1 MTDLAAAVLGLGMVA
16 GLAFYFFGPKK
27 AATAQLRGGFQ
38 EIEVVVKGG
47 YEPSVIR
54 AQAGIPLRL
63 IFDRQETGECSSRVV
78 FSDFMVNKGLAPYQ
92 RTTVE
97 IMPTA
102 SGEFGF
108 ACGMNMLH
116 GTLVVVEQGGFDGEV
131 ATQADPARP
140 LLRDLPV
147 EDDGSGVEGPEDD
160 EAEKLAE
167 IRDLSRRLL
176 VGAVLTAP
184 VLVAMMASELF
195 HATWVPEFLMNR
207 WVQWALITPV
217 MFYTGWNVHRT
228 GWAALRRRTADMN
241 SLITLGTTAAY
252 AYSVVVTVA
261 PTLLPAD
268 LREVYFE
275 SVGVILTLMMVGQL
289 LEAKARLG
297 TGQAIRTLMGLQ
309 PKTARVVRDGVES
322 ELPVEEMRVGDLVVV
337 RPGEKIP
344 VDGQVTEGRSTVD
357 ESMVTGEPMPVT
369 KQSGDTVI
377 GATINQTGS
386 FTFRAT
392 RVGAETMLAQIV
404 QMVEQAQ
411 ASKAPIQRI
420 ADLAASFAV
429 PGVIFIAVAA
439 FVAWFVW
446 GPEPAFIYALVS
458 AVSVL
463 IIACPCALGIATPIS
478 ITVSTGMGAQHGI
491 LIRTAAALETA
502 HKLDAVVLDK
512 TGTLTVGK
520 PSLTD
525 TVASE
530 GVDRQ
535 ELLRLVASVEQR
547 SEHPLGAAIVDAA
560 RAVGEPERFF
570 SVTGM
575 GVGADVDGKG
585 ILVGSRRLMTDSG
598 IDPSSLEETAVALEA
613 DGKTVV
619 FAAID
624 GVAAGLLAVA
634 DTVKPDSAA
643 AVATMRDMGME
654 VVMITGDNRRTA
666 EAIARQVGIRRVMA
680 EVMPKDKA
688 LEVRR
693 LQGEGKLVGMVGD
706 GINDAPALAQ
716 ANVGIAIG
724 TGTDVAMEAAD
735 ITLISGELKGV
746 VTTVALSRA
755 TMRNIRQNLG
765 WAFGYNAI
773 GIPIAAGILYPLTG
787 MLLSPMIAAVAMAF
801 SSVSVITNANR
812 LRGFTPPALVAA
824 AVVDEVQVEV
834 VEHTEDEM
842 VKDLV
847 CGMEIDPATAAATFE
862 HEGQTY
868 YFCAV
873 GCMQKFKAD
882 PPAYVGAA

>member
-1 MTDLAAAVLGLGMVA
+1 
-16 GLAFYFFGPKK
+16 
-27 AATAQLRGGFQ
+27 
-38 EIEVVVKGG
+38 
-47 YEPSVIR
+47 
-54 AQAGIPLRL
+54 
-63 IFDRQETGECSSRVV
+63 
-78 FSDFMVNKGLAPYQ
+78 
-92 RTTVE
+92 
-97 IMPTA
+97 
-102 SGEFGF
+102 
-108 ACGMNMLH
+108 
-116 GTLVVVEQGGFDGEV
+116 
-131 ATQADPARP
+131 
-140 LLRDLPV
+140 
-147 EDDGSGVEGPEDD
+147 
-160 EAEKLAE
+160 
-167 IRDLSRRLL
+167 
-176 VGAVLTAP
+176 
-184 VLVAMMASELF
+184 
-195 HATWVPEFLMNR
+195 
-207 WVQWALITPV
+207 
-217 MFYTGWNVHRT
+217 
-228 GWAALRRRTADMN
+228 MN

-252 AYSVVVTVA
+252 TYSVVVTVA

-297 TGQAIRTLMGLQ
+297 TGQAIRTLIGLQ
-309 PKTARVVRDGVES
+309 PKTARVIRDGVEI
-322 ELPVEEMRVGDLVVV
+322 ELPVEEVRVGDLVVV

-429 PGVIFIAVAA
+429 PGVIFVAVTA
-439 FVAWFVW
+439 FVGWFVW

-654 VVMITGDNRRTA
+654 VVMITGDNRRTT

>member
-27 AATAQLRGGFQ
+27 AATAEIRDGFQ
-38 EIEVVVKGG
+38 EIEIVVKGG

-54 AQAGIPLRL
+54 AREGLPLRL
-63 IFDRQETGECSSRVV
+63 VFDRQETGECSSRVV
-78 FSDFMVNKGLAPYQ
+78 FPDFMVNKGLAPYQ

-512 TGTLTVGK
+512 TGTLTIGK

-530 GVDRQ
+530 GVDRH

-560 RAVGEPERFF
+560 PAVGEPERFF

>member
-1 MTDLAAAVLGLGMVA
+1 MDLLAGVLGLGLVG

-27 AATAQLRGGFQ
+27 AATAELRDGFQ

-54 AQAGIPLRL
+54 AREGLPLRL

-78 FSDFMVNKGLAPYQ
+78 FPDFMVNKGLPPYQ

-116 GTLVVVEQGGFDGEV
+116 GTLVVEGDFDGEV

-147 EDDGSGVEGPEDD
+147 EGDSQAVVGPGDD

-167 IRDLSRRLL
+167 IRDLSRRLV

-195 HATWVPEFLMNR
+195 HATWVPELLMNR

-252 AYSVVVTVA
+252 AYSVVVAVA
-261 PTLLPAD
+261 PTLLPSD
-268 LREVYFE
+268 LREIYFE

-297 TGQAIRTLMGLQ
+297 TGKAIRTLMGLQ
-309 PKTARVVRDGVES
+309 PKIARVVREGVEI
-322 ELPVEEMRVGDLVVV
+322 ELPVEEVRVGDLVVV

-344 VDGQVTEGRSTVD
+344 VDGEVTDGRSSVD

-369 KQSGDTVI
+369 KKSGDIVI

-392 RVGAETMLAQIV
+392 RIGAETMLAQIV

-429 PGVIFIAVAA
+429 PGVIFVAVAA

-502 HKLDAVVLDK
+502 HKLDAIVLDK
-512 TGTLTVGK
+512 TGTLTIGK

-525 TVASE
+525 TVAAE
-530 GVDRQ
+530 GIDRD

-547 SEHPLGAAIVDAA
+547 SEHPLGAAIVEATGA
-560 RAVGEPERFF
+560 LGEPQGFF

-575 GVGADVDGKG
+575 GVGADVDGHSV
-585 ILVGSRRLMTDSG
+585 LVGSRRLMTDSG
-598 IDPSSLEETAVALEA
+598 IDPSSLEEAAAALEA

-624 GVAAGLLAVA
+624 GASAGLLGVA
-634 DTVKPDSAA
+634 DTVKPDSSA

-654 VVMITGDNRRTA
+654 VVMLTGDNRRTA

-693 LQGEGKLVGMVGD
+693 LQGEGKLVAMVGD

-746 VTTVALSRA
+746 VTAVALSRT

-812 LRGFTPPALVAA
+812 LRGFTSPALAA
-824 AVVDEVQVEV
+824 AVAVDEVQVEV

-847 CGMEIDPATAAATFE
+847 CGMEIDPAAAAATFE
-862 HEGQTY
+862 YEGQTY

-882 PPAYVGAA
+882 PVTYVGAA